1 MNRVS
6 KNKYVK
12 PQAEVITMSLDDS
25 LLAGSY
31 SLGRGDGSADPT
43 KPILAPRRE
52 WGCDW
57 EGDADEE

>member
-1 MNRVS
+1 MNKQM

-12 PQAEVITMSLDDS
+12 PQSKVITMYLDDC
-25 LLAGSY
+25 LLAGSNA
-31 SLGRGDGSADPT
+31 LEIGRSKGDPSR
-43 KPILAPRRE
+43 PILAPRRE

>member
-1 MNRVS
+1 M

-12 PQAEVITMSLDDS
+12 PQAEVITMSLDDC

-31 SLGRGDGSADPT
+31 SLGRGDGPADPT

-57 EGDADEE
+57 NGCEEEE